1 MKEKDE
7 GFSVVDG
14 VSVVAGLV
22 LATVLVSVVWLVV
35 LLELLDGVVVFLP
48 HAARRVAT
56 SKLVANSF
64 IFFIFLVLL
73 LFTMEGKACGLVV
86 GHDGNIGYL
95 NPSGLVG
102 KEEDNISNVL
112 GLQGLDSL
120 VKLGGSF
127 LISME
132 AHQAKISF
140 NQARLDGRD
149 LDVRGDCINPDAITE
164 HFDSRLSS

>member
-1 MKEKDE
+1 MKENDE

-112 GLQGLDSL
+112 GLQGLDSP
-120 VKLGGSF
+120 VKTGRPFPDLHGS
-127 LISME
+127 
-132 AHQAKISF
+132 AP
-140 NQARLDGRD
+140 G
-149 LDVRGDCINPDAITE
+149 
-164 HFDSRLSS
+164 